1 MRDKRSGV
9 KILLG
14 GEQGSG
20 KTTQGL
26 TLPGPKL
33 AILFDPSAR
42 AAVEREFDDVVEW
55 MPKERDLRIG
65 VRTVKKAGKIRQ
77 KQEVKKEEDEPR
89 LYNEFVE
96 WFFKQDFSKYESVML
111 DTGTYLARALM
122 QVQFWL
128 GEKAGRDD
136 ERIDHR
142 YAGETF
148 TDLIWGIAASI
159 PGNLL
164 VNLHTEYKKL
174 NRDAGRETHNL
185 RVPGEAK
192 RSISSAFTC
201 AWRTFIKPER
211 AGPRFLIQTR
221 NDGSCTWCRNGIHKV
236 FRDLDTYQDVTGNS
250 PTNLGKLLKEMK

>member
-1 MRDKRSGV
+1 MGV
-9 KILLG
+9 KFLLG

-26 TLPGPKL
+26 FLPSPKL
-33 AILFDPSAR
+33 AILFDPSAK
-42 AAVEREFDDVVEW
+42 AAVEQEFDEVVEW
-55 MPKERDLRIG
+55 LPKARDLRIG
-65 VRTVKKAGKIRQ
+65 ARTVKKAGKVRQ
-77 KQEVKKEEDEPR
+77 KQKVNKEDDEPR

-96 WFFKQDFSKYESVML
+96 WFFSQDFSKYESVML

-148 TDLIWGIAASI
+148 TDLIWGIVSSV

-174 NRDAGRETHNL
+174 HKDAGRETHNL

-211 AGPRFLIQTR
+211 AGPRFMIQTR
-221 NDGSCTWCRNGIHKV
+221 NDSSCSWCRNGIHKV
-236 FRDLDTYQDVTGNS
+236 LRNLDMYQDVTMEDKSS
-250 PTNLGKLLKEMK
+250 PTNLGKMIKEMKK